1 MTLRS
6 ISGDI
11 NPHRFRV
18 VIVGGSIAGLTLAH
32 ALAAKSI
39 DFVVLE
45 AREEIAPNVGAS
57 IGFTGNAH
65 RILDQ
70 LGVWDELAELATPIM
85 HNYAWNDAGHLL
97 GYTEAFKLSQVR
109 HGYPVIFLTRQQ
121 ALDVLWNRLPDK
133 RCVLTGKKVV
143 EMQQSSTEATVQC
156 LDGSTYTGDIVV
168 GADGVHSIIHKEICR
183 QMDTVQL
190 EDSLPSEDKGMVMQY
205 RGVFGIL
212 KSVTGIR
219 EGEMH
224 NVFVKGAS
232 ILVIGCKDHVFWIVG
247 VKMERTYYASE
258 ALRFD
263 QSQLEDSLAFLMNKY
278 VCAGVQFKEI
288 YQRTIRCNQLPLEE
302 ACIGDSVHK
311 MTPNLGQG
319 GCCSIEDAATLANT
333 ILEIVE
339 SPEKQQVPNIETRLD
354 SWATASKPRMK
365 LICMLSESV
374 IRMQSLDNVV
384 YEITGPIF
392 SKYYM
397 DAFADLISDMGV
409 GGECISFLPLPER
422 QHTGTMPFGK
432 RHYLGAPIIPSG
444 RLFWTIPLLICF
456 FLSII
461 TSPAKAPASSSWDV
475 YSVIA
480 DLGIFQAIWTMES
493 ARFCN
498 AITFMSLI
506 QRPTADLPW
515 TRASYAFTILISG
528 GISVCRHFEAPGHLH
543 SMPLGAALNAQTIGI
558 GSAVIWIILE
568 LNDFWLCLYVLC

>member
-6 ISGDI
+6 ILGDI

-70 LGVWDELAELATPIM
+70 LGMWDELAELATPIM

-121 ALDVLWNRLPDK
+121 ALDVLWNRLPCK
-133 RCVLTGKKVV
+133 SRVLTGKKVV

-168 GADGVHSIIHKEICR
+168 GADGVHSIIYKEMCR
-183 QMDTVQL
+183 QMETVQL
-190 EDSLPSEDKGMVMQY
+190 ESSLSSEDKGMVMQY
-205 RGVFGIL
+205 RGVFGIS

-278 VCAGVQFKEI
+278 VCAGVQFKEV

-302 ACIGDSVHK
+302 GMFERWNCGRVACIGDSVHK

-319 GCCSIEDAATLANT
+319 GCCAIEDAATLANT

-339 SPEKQQVPNIETRLD
+339 SPEKQQLPNIETRLD

-384 YEITGPIF
+384 YKITGPIF

-409 GGECISFLPLPER
+409 GGECISFLSLPER

-432 RHYLGAPIIPSG
+432 RHYIGAPIIPSG

-456 FLSII
+456 FLTII

-498 AITFMSLI
+498 AITFMSL
-506 QRPTADLPW
+506 
-515 TRASYAFTILISG
+515 
-528 GISVCRHFEAPGHLH
+528 
-543 SMPLGAALNAQTIGI
+543 
-558 GSAVIWIILE
+558 
-568 LNDFWLCLYVLC
+568 

>member
-11 NPHRFRV
+11 NPHKFRV

-32 ALAAKSI
+32 ALAAKNI
-39 DFVVLE
+39 DFVILE

-70 LGVWDELAELATPIM
+70 LGVWDALAELATPII
-85 HNYAWNDAGHLL
+85 HNYAWNDKGHQL

-121 ALDVLWNRLPDK
+121 ALHVLWDKLPDK
-133 RCVLTGKKVV
+133 SRVLTGKKVV
-143 EMQQSSTEATVQC
+143 KMEQSTTEATVQC

-168 GADGVHSIIHKEICR
+168 GADGVHSIIHKEMCR
-183 QMDTVQL
+183 QMEIVQL
-190 EDSLPSEDKGMVMQY
+190 KDPLPSKDKGMVMQY
-205 RGVFGIL
+205 RGVFGISN
-212 KSVTGIR
+212 SVAGIR

-278 VCAGVQFKEI
+278 VCAGVQFKEV

-302 ACIGDSVHK
+302 GMFEQWNCGRVACIGDSVHK

-319 GCCSIEDAATLANT
+319 GCCAIEDAATLANT

-339 SPEKQQVPNIETRLD
+339 KPGKQQVPNIKTRLD

-365 LICMLSESV
+365 LICTLSESV

-432 RHYLGAPIIPSG
+432 RHYIGAPIIPSG

-461 TSPAKAPASSSWDV
+461 TSPGKAPASSSWDI

-498 AITFMSLI
+498 AITFMSL
-506 QRPTADLPW
+506 
-515 TRASYAFTILISG
+515 
-528 GISVCRHFEAPGHLH
+528 
-543 SMPLGAALNAQTIGI
+543 
-558 GSAVIWIILE
+558 
-568 LNDFWLCLYVLC
+568 

>member
-6 ISGDI
+6 ILGEI

-70 LGVWDELAELATPIM
+70 LGIWDELAELATPIM

-121 ALDVLWNRLPDK
+121 ALDVLWNRLPCK
-133 RCVLTGKKVV
+133 SRVLTGKKVV
-143 EMQQSSTEATVQC
+143 EMRQSSTEATVQC

-168 GADGVHSIIHKEICR
+168 GADGVHSIIYKEMCR
-183 QMDTVQL
+183 QIETVQL
-190 EDSLPSEDKGMVMQY
+190 ESSLSSEDKEMVMQY
-205 RGVFGIL
+205 RGVFGIS
-212 KSVTGIR
+212 KSITGIR

-247 VKMERTYYASE
+247 VKMARTYYASE
-258 ALRFD
+258 APRFD
-263 QSQLEDSLAFLMNKY
+263 QSELEDSLAFLMNKY
-278 VCAGVQFKEI
+278 VCAGVQFKEV

-319 GCCSIEDAATLANT
+319 GCCAIEDAATLANT

-409 GGECISFLPLPER
+409 GGQCISFLPLPER

-432 RHYLGAPIIPSG
+432 RHYIGAPIIPSG

-498 AITFMSLI
+498 VITFMSLI

-515 TRASYAFTILISG
+515 TRASYALIILISG

-543 SMPLGAALNAQTIGI
+543 SMPLGASLNAQTIGI

-568 LNDFWLCLYVLC
+568 LKDL

>member
-6 ISGDI
+6 ILGDI

-70 LGVWDELAELATPIM
+70 LGIWDELAELATPIM

-133 RCVLTGKKVV
+133 SRVLTGKKVV

-168 GADGVHSIIHKEICR
+168 GADGVHSIIYKEMCR
-183 QMDTVQL
+183 QMETVQL
-190 EDSLPSEDKGMVMQY
+190 ESSLSSEDKGMVMQY
-205 RGVFGIL
+205 RGVFGIS

-278 VCAGVQFKEI
+278 VCAGVQFKKV
-288 YQRTIRCNQLPLEE
+288 YQQTIRCNQLPLEE

-319 GCCSIEDAATLANT
+319 GCCAIEDAATLANT

-422 QHTGTMPFGK
+422 QHIGTMPFGK
-432 RHYLGAPIIPSG
+432 RHYIGAPIIPSG

-515 TRASYAFTILISG
+515 TRASYALIILISG

-543 SMPLGAALNAQTIGI
+543 SMPLGASLNAQTIGI

-568 LNDFWLCLYVLC
+568 LKDL